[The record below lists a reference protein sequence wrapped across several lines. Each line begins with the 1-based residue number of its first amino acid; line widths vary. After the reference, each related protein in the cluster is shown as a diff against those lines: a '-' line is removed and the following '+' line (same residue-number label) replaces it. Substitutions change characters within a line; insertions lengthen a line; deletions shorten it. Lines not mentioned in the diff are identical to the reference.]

1 MRVVWKDS
9 VTYKEYR
16 YRKHTIS
23 KYNGGWITD
32 MPDDNN
38 IYFSID
44 CAHNAVDKALGGKT
58 RKDASARHAKGII
71 VIGTRE

>member
-9 VTYKEYR
+9 ITYKEYR

-23 KYNGGWITD
+23 KYHGGWITD